1 MKTITEVRES
11 FWEAHPEFKSKFKK
25 TKRQNEYETD
35 IRVSFVDYVD
45 HLSRD
50 GQINEKLAQRVT
62 L

>member
-1 MKTITEVRES
+1 MKTITEVRLS
-11 FWEAHPEFKSKFKK
+11 FWESFPEFKEAYRK

-45 HLSRD
+45 LLNRNGTISD
-50 GQINEKLAQRVT
+50 KLAHRVT